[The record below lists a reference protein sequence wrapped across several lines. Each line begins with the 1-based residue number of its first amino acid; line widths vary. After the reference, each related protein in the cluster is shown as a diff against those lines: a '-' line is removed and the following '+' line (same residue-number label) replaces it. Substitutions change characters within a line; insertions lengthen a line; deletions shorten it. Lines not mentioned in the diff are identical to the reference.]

1 MGRSCRD
8 SRSTEAGFL
17 LICLRRTLASVKEP
31 DFRVNLLAC
40 GVFFAFVISMLQF
53 LSFLGV
59 FLTTGLLAQ
68 AVHSIELKNGAAVQ
82 GKVVLERA
90 DAVYVDLGFDVL
102 AVPKASIAEVQTRD
116 SETGAFPLATPDATT
131 LYQVTADRGD
141 QTIRDW
147 VDELGEAVAL
157 VQTPTGLGSGFVI
170 HEGGY
175 IVTNDHVIAGEHRI
189 SITIFEEGTNELSK
203 VTYDNVRIVATSSE
217 LDLALLKIEAEDL
230 SPFVTVPLAAVDE
243 GLREGQTVFAIGS
256 PLGLDRTVSEG
267 IISVANR
274 VINGRLYLQ
283 TTTQINPGN
292 SGGPLFNLQGEVV
305 GVNNMKIA
313 AVGAEGLGFSI
324 SSGILKSFIDN
335 RDAYAFDPRNPNAGF
350 RYLNPPKVK

>member
-1 MGRSCRD
+1 MFR
-8 SRSTEAGFL
+8 FL
-17 LICLRRTLASVKEP
+17 ITSVLILVSGVGVHAFHSVELINGASV
-31 DFRVNLLAC
+31 
-40 GVFFAFVISMLQF
+40 
-53 LSFLGV
+53 
-59 FLTTGLLAQ
+59 
-68 AVHSIELKNGAAVQ
+68 Q
-82 GKVVLERA
+82 GEIVLERA
-90 DAVYVDLGFDVL
+90 DALYVDLGFELLEVPRAAIVAAQVRDVTTGQFPVEL
-102 AVPKASIAEVQTRD
+102 QTAE
-116 SETGAFPLATPDATT
+116 T
-131 LYQVTADRGD
+131 LYEVSTDRRD

-147 VDELGEAVAL
+147 MDTLGEAVAL

-170 HEGGY
+170 HENGY
-175 IVTNDHVIAGEHRI
+175 VVTNDHVIAGEHRI
-189 SITIFEEGTNELSK
+189 SITIFEEGVNELSK
-203 VTYDNVRIVATSSE
+203 VTYDQVRIVATSSE
-217 LDLALLKIEAEDL
+217 LDLALLKIETETPT
-230 SPFVTVPLAAVDE
+230 SFVTVPLAAADE

-292 SGGPLFNLQGEVV
+292 SGGPLFNLKGEVV

-350 RYLNPPKVK
+350 RYMDPPKLK

>member
-1 MGRSCRD
+1 
-8 SRSTEAGFL
+8 
-17 LICLRRTLASVKEP
+17 
-31 DFRVNLLAC
+31 
-40 GVFFAFVISMLQF
+40 MLQF
-53 LSFLGV
+53 LSILV
-59 FLTTGLLAQ
+59 LIVTSTAVAQ
-68 AVHSIELKNGAAVQ
+68 AFHSLELKNGATVA
-82 GKVVLERA
+82 GEVVVERA
-90 DAVYVDLGFDVL
+90 DTVYIDLGFDL
-102 AVPKASIAEVQTRD
+102 LPVPKAAIAQVQTGHAGNV
-116 SETGAFPLATPDATT
+116 GAGITAAPGLQGQT
-131 LYQVTADRGD
+131 LYRVSEGRGD

-147 VDELGEAVAL
+147 VDVLGEAVGL

-170 HEGGY
+170 HEAGY
-175 IVTNDHVIAGEHRI
+175 VVTNDHVIAGEHRI
-189 SITIFEEGTNELSK
+189 SITIFKQGQHELTK
-203 VTYDNVRIVATSSE
+203 QTYDNVRIVATSSE
-217 LDLALLKIEAEDL
+217 LDLALLKIEVEP
-230 SPFVTVPLAAVDE
+230 SESFVSVPLAAVDE

-324 SSGILKSFIDN
+324 SSGTLKSFIDN

-350 RYLNPPKVK
+350 RYLSPPKVK

>member
-1 MGRSCRD
+1 MLR
-8 SRSTEAGFL
+8 FL
-17 LICLRRTLASVKEP
+17 I
-31 DFRVNLLAC
+31 F
-40 GVFFAFVISMLQF
+40 GVCI
-53 LSFLGV
+53 LGGSWV
-59 FLTTGLLAQ
+59 AQ
-68 AVHSIELKNGAAVQ
+68 AFHSIELKNGANLQ
-82 GKVVLERA
+82 GEIVLERA
-90 DAVYVDLGFDVL
+90 ESIYLDLGFEVL
-102 AVPKASIAEVQTRD
+102 AVPRASIAAVLERDEQTG
-116 SETGAFPLATPDATT
+116 EFPLKGDNPST
-131 LYQVTADRGD
+131 LYEVSSGRGD

-157 VQTPTGLGSGFVI
+157 IQTPTGLGSGFVI
-170 HEGGY
+170 QEDGY

-189 SITIFEEGTNELSK
+189 SVTIFEEGANDLSK
-203 VTYDNVRIVATSSE
+203 ITYDNVRIVATSSA
-217 LDLALLKIEAEDL
+217 LDLALLKIEAADL
-230 SPFVTVPLAAVDE
+230 QPFVTVPLASADE
-243 GLREGQTVFAIGS
+243 ELREGQTVFAIGS

-292 SGGPLFNLQGEVV
+292 SGGPLFNLKGEVV

-350 RYLNPPKVK
+350 RYLSPPKVK

>member
-1 MGRSCRD
+1 M
-8 SRSTEAGFL
+8 
-17 LICLRRTLASVKEP
+17 
-31 DFRVNLLAC
+31 FR
-40 GVFFAFVISMLQF
+40 
-53 LSFLGV
+53 
-59 FLTTGLLAQ
+59 FLTTSVLILVSGVG
-68 AVHSIELKNGAAVQ
+68 VHAFHSVELINGASVQ
-82 GKVVLERA
+82 GEIVLERA
-90 DAVYVDLGFDVL
+90 DVLYVDLGFELLEVPRAAIEAVQVRDVTTGQL
-102 AVPKASIAEVQTRD
+102 PVELQTAE
-116 SETGAFPLATPDATT
+116 T
-131 LYQVTADRGD
+131 LYEVSTDRRD

-147 VDELGEAVAL
+147 VDTLGEAVAL

-170 HEGGY
+170 HENGY
-175 IVTNDHVIAGEHRI
+175 VVTNDHVIAGEHRI
-189 SITIFEEGTNELSK
+189 SITIFEEGVNELSK
-203 VTYDNVRIVATSSE
+203 VTYDQVRIVATSSE
-217 LDLALLKIEAEDL
+217 LDLALLKIETETPT
-230 SPFVTVPLAAVDE
+230 SFVTVPLAAADE

-292 SGGPLFNLQGEVV
+292 SGGPLFNLKGEVV

-350 RYLNPPKVK
+350 RYMDPPKLK

>member
-1 MGRSCRD
+1 MYAFHSV
-8 SRSTEAGFL
+8 E
-17 LICLRRTLASVKEP
+17 LINGASV
-31 DFRVNLLAC
+31 
-40 GVFFAFVISMLQF
+40 
-53 LSFLGV
+53 
-59 FLTTGLLAQ
+59 
-68 AVHSIELKNGAAVQ
+68 Q
-82 GKVVLERA
+82 GEIALERA
-90 DAVYVDLGFDVL
+90 DVLYVDLGFELLEVPRAAIEAVQVRDVTTGQL
-102 AVPKASIAEVQTRD
+102 PVELQTAE
-116 SETGAFPLATPDATT
+116 T
-131 LYQVTADRGD
+131 LYEVSTDRRD
-141 QTIRDW
+141 KTIRDW
-147 VDELGEAVAL
+147 VDTLGEAVAL

-170 HEGGY
+170 HENGY
-175 IVTNDHVIAGEHRI
+175 VVTNDHVIAGEHRI
-189 SITIFEEGTNELSK
+189 SITIFEKGVNELSK
-203 VTYDNVRIVATSSE
+203 VTYDQVRIVATSSE
-217 LDLALLKIEAEDL
+217 LDLALLKIETETPT
-230 SPFVTVPLAAVDE
+230 SFVTVPLAAADE

-292 SGGPLFNLQGEVV
+292 SGGPLFNLKGEVV

-350 RYLNPPKVK
+350 RYMDPPKRK

>member
-1 MGRSCRD
+1 MLRFFS
-8 SRSTEAGFL
+8 FFV
-17 LICLRRTLASVKEP
+17 LILASATLVH
-31 DFRVNLLAC
+31 
-40 GVFFAFVISMLQF
+40 AFQ
-53 LSFLGV
+53 
-59 FLTTGLLAQ
+59 
-68 AVHSIELKNGAAVQ
+68 SIELKNGAALQ
-82 GKVVLERA
+82 GEVVLERA
-90 DAVYVDLGFDVL
+90 DVVFVDLGFDL
-102 AVPKASIAEVQTRD
+102 LQVPKSSIARVTARDVQTD
-116 SETGAFPLATPDATT
+116 AFPMDLAQGVALGAAQGIRGRGT
-131 LYQVTADRGD
+131 LYRVADDPGD

-170 HEGGY
+170 HPDGY
-175 IVTNDHVIAGEHRI
+175 IITNDHVIAGEHRI
-189 SITIFEEGTNELSK
+189 SVTIFEEGTNELSK

-217 LDLALLKIEAEDL
+217 LDLALLQIERGATEATERTE
-230 SPFVTVPLAAVDE
+230 PFVTVPLAAVDG
-243 GLREGQTVFAIGS
+243 GLREGQTVVAIGS

-324 SSGILKSFIDN
+324 SSSILKSFIDN